1 MILPKHANYIGT
13 PWRPQANGLAAIL
26 NLLRVSPESVAAEIL
41 ETAGVEALF
50 ELRRLIGSPGEPWS
64 SAAARAAA
72 AASDSFDAMRLQ
84 VL

>member
-1 MILPKHANYIGT
+1 M
-13 PWRPQANGLAAIL
+13 
-26 NLLRVSPESVAAEIL
+26 AAEIL

-50 ELRRLIGSPGEPWS
+50 ELRRLVGSPGEPWS

-84 VL
+84 VLYVLSIELLLLLGDSVPFPFFLSISSP